1 MGFRLVGNRL
11 AIASCVVA
19 MVAGCRTESAIDPAQ
34 VRLARTAPSDNTITY
49 GLAPLRGTVTVERG
63 CLSLES
69 TDRGTVVLVYPH
81 DYRMGT
87 VDGRLSVLNADG
99 ESVLIAGR
107 PVEIGGALLDAEP
120 AARTVPAEDRALCE
134 GPFFLVLPQPARYL

>member
-1 MGFRLVGNRL
+1 MNPIG
-11 AIASCVVA
+11 
-19 MVAGCRTESAIDPAQ
+19 PAQ
-34 VRLARTAPSDNTITY
+34 VRLARTAPSDNAITY

-69 TDRGTVVLVYPH
+69 TDRGTAVLVYPH

-87 VDGRLSVLNADG
+87 VDGRLSVLADG
-99 ESVLIAGR
+99 KSALVASR

-120 AARTVPAEDRALCE
+120 EARTVPVEDRALCE
-134 GPFFLVLPQPARYL
+134 GPFFLVLLQPARYL

>member
-1 MGFRLVGNRL
+1 MT
-11 AIASCVVA
+11 IALCAVV
-19 MVAGCRTESAIDPAQ
+19 MMSGCHVESSIAPAD
-34 VRLARTAPSDNTITY
+34 VRLARTPAPIETHY
-49 GLAPLRGTVTVERG
+49 FAPLRGTVTVERE

-81 DYRMGT
+81 DHRMGT
-87 VDGRLSVLNADG
+87 VDGRLSVLNANG
-99 ESVLIAGR
+99 ESVLTDGR

-120 AARTVPAEDRALCE
+120 AARTVSAEDRALCE